1 MAGDRCA
8 AGRVAMA
15 RAHRDPTPF
24 PETSAL
30 DLRYVLLALAYLG
43 MVFWLTSRPELG
55 GIQARALGVRLARS
69 LHHVPLYAGL
79 GFFMLQAISGG
90 DALGAQRKRRAL
102 LTFFGA
108 GAFAALAEW
117 HQVYVPGRDPS
128 LINFLLDLV
137 GIAAVLLVCWLGTEG
152 DKGVNGGA

>member
-1 MAGDRCA
+1 M
-8 AGRVAMA
+8 AMA
-15 RAHRDPTPF
+15 RFLRHQT

-30 DLRYVLLALAYLG
+30 DLRYVLLAVAYLA

-55 GIQARALGVRLARS
+55 GIESHGLGIRLARS

-79 GFFMLQAISGG
+79 GFFLLQAISRGE
-90 DALGAQRKRRAL
+90 ALAGQRLRRAAF
-102 LTFFGA
+102 TFVGA

-128 LINFLLDLV
+128 LTNFLLDLV
-137 GIAAVLLVCWLGTEG
+137 GIAGVLLVCWLGTEG
-152 DKGVNGGA
+152 DKGVGGGS

>member
-1 MAGDRCA
+1 M
-8 AGRVAMA
+8 AMA
-15 RAHRDPTPF
+15 RFHRHQTS
-24 PETSAL
+24 ETSAL
-30 DLRYVLLALAYLG
+30 DLRYVLLALAYLA

-55 GIQARALGVRLARS
+55 GIQAHGFGIRLARS

-90 DALGAQRKRRAL
+90 EALAAQRARRAL

-128 LINFLLDLV
+128 LTNFLLDLT

-152 DKGVNGGA
+152 DKGLSRGS